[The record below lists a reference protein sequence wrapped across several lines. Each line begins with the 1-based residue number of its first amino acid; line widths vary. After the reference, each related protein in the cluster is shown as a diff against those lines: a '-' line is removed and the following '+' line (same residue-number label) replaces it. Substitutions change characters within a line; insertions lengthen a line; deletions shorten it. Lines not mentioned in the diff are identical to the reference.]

1 MQCKQYV
8 KTLLSEVLRVLQVF
22 QWTGH
27 CIGHSTVTEV
37 NSFEIPES
45 PSGMFCSEDED
56 LLYIM
61 CGILTNGDQYLYVY
75 TQECFITIPEAVGMS
90 RTDGFY
96 VDAAAG
102 VAYIADSQ
110 GPIYADDG
118 SLGFNVYQVEWDN
131 PCGTTAAAASPES
144 VAGEASGTDSNAFN
158 RVSVACALASV
169 VGVFAL

>member
-131 PCGTTAAAASPES
+131 PCGEASADSPEG
-144 VAGEASGTDSNAFN
+144 VTGGGSGADSNIFMP
-158 RVSVACALASV
+158 VSVTFALACA

>member
-1 MQCKQYV
+1 M
-8 KTLLSEVLRVLQVF
+8 
-22 QWTGH
+22 
-27 CIGHSTVTEV
+27 

-45 PSGMFCSEDED
+45 PSGMFYSEDED
-56 LLYIM
+56 LLYIL
-61 CGILTNGDQYLYVY
+61 CGTLTNGDQYIYVY
-75 TQECFITIPEAVGMS
+75 TTTGTEECFVTIPQAVGLS